1 MSLLQTFPTDN
12 LLVNILVLIVAIGVI
27 LFLLRIL
34 LHVAARFLAIG
45 CFVVV
50 VIGLVWLLFHFLK

>member
-1 MSLLQTFPTDN
+1 MSLLQSFPTDN
-12 LLVNILVLIVAIGVI
+12 LLVNLLVLILAIGVV

-45 CFVVV
+45 CFVI
-50 VIGLVWLLFHFLK
+50 VIIGVLWLVFQYLK

>member
-1 MSLLQTFPTDN
+1 MSLLQTFPTNN

-27 LFLLRIL
+27 LFLLRVF

-45 CFVVV
+45 CFVIV
-50 VIGLVWLLFHFLK
+50 VIGLLWLLFHFLR

>member
-1 MSLLQTFPTDN
+1 MSLLGTFPTDTLLVN
-12 LLVNILVLIVAIGVI
+12 LLVWILAIGVV

-45 CFVVV
+45 CFVIV